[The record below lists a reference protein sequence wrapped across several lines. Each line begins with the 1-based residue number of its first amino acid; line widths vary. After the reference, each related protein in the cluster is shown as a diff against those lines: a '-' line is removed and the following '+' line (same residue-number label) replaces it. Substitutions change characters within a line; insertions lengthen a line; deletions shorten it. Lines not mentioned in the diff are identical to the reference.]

1 MSTVTIELPAQLVE
15 FAEAQVAAG
24 RYTDVADYIRSMIR
38 DRKQA
43 SDRLLAEIQKGL
55 DSRDSDRSFRDI
67 WQAGTERGRSRAA

>member
-1 MSTVTIELPAQLVE
+1 MSKVTIELPAQLVE

-43 SDRLLAEIQKGL
+43 SDRLVAEIQKGL
-55 DSRDSDRSFRDI
+55 DSGDSDRSFGDI
-67 WQAGTERGRSRAA
+67 WQAGMERGRSRAA